1 MKKLSYIL
9 VILGASLWGIIGIF
23 VNKLYTLGL
32 SSMEICFLRVASA
45 ALLLSIYAIFVD
57 RKSFKIHLKDIF
69 LFIGTGILSII
80 TFNFCYFIAIK
91 ETSLS
96 VAAILLY
103 TAPSFV
109 TIFSYFVFKDK
120 ISFKKVFSLLLTFLG
135 CVFVTGYFDSATGAI
150 SRLGLLAGIGSGI
163 GYSLYSIFGKIALQ
177 KYSSLSV
184 TLYSFIFAFIGT
196 LPLISLKR
204 TFVLINNPTG
214 IIYTLC
220 MGLFSTVLAF
230 LFYTRGLENLE
241 PSKASILAT
250 VEPVVATI
258 TSVLIFKQ
266 SISVFQII
274 GIILVISA
282 IFVVSVQKKENK
294 EIDNIRS

>member
-9 VILGASLWGIIGIF
+9 VIMGASLWGIIGIF
-23 VNKLYTLGL
+23 VNNLYDLGL
-32 SSMEICFLRVASA
+32 SSLEICFLRVASA
-45 ALLLSIYAIFVD
+45 ALLLSIYTFLSD
-57 RKSFKIHLKDIF
+57 RKSFRIYFKDIF
-69 LFIGTGILSII
+69 LFLGTGFLSII
-80 TFNFCYFIAIK
+80 TFNLCYFIAIK

-96 VAAILLY
+96 IAAILLY

-109 TIFSYFVFKDK
+109 TIFSYFIFKDK
-120 ISFKKVFSLLLTFLG
+120 ISIKKVFSLLLTFLG
-135 CVFVTGYFDSATGAI
+135 CVFVTGYFDSTTGTI
-150 SRLGLLAGIGSGI
+150 SSLGLIAGIGSGI

-196 LPLISLKR
+196 LPLISLKK
-204 TFVLINNPTG
+204 VLTIINTPTG
-214 IIYTLC
+214 ISYTFC

-230 LFYTRGLENLE
+230 LFYTKGLENLE

-250 VEPVVATI
+250 VEPVVATL

-266 SISVFQII
+266 SMSFFQIV
-274 GIILVISA
+274 GIFLVISA
-282 IFVVSVQKKENK
+282 IFVVSISKKTNK
-294 EIDNIRS
+294 DLTKTSS